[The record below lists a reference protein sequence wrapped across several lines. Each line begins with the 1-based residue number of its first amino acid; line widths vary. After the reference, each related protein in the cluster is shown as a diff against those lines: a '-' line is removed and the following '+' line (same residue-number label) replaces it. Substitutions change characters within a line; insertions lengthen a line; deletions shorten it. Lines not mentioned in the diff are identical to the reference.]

1 MYNYR
6 YTAPPKV
13 LSASLRELLHSVALC
28 EINYLQ
34 MNIIITDNGTLRLEE
49 LTKLLKGNE
58 YQIVNVDKLD
68 TIDTQSFDLAVLSG
82 SSKFPIFG
90 NESLYKNE
98 VDLIKTSDMP
108 IIGICL
114 GFELICYAYG
124 AKLEAMDY
132 KKREIVEIQTTQP
145 SQIFDN
151 LPNFRVYKAHRWV
164 IKDLPAELVELAR
177 SNDGVEVVKH
187 KKREIYGFQFHP
199 EMLPDETCGDE
210 IFNNL
215 LSMIRST

>member
-1 MYNYR
+1 
-6 YTAPPKV
+6 
-13 LSASLRELLHSVALC
+13 
-28 EINYLQ
+28 
-34 MNIIITDNGTLRLEE
+34 MNILITDNGTLRLAE

-58 YQIVNVDKLD
+58 YQIVSVDKLD
-68 TIDTQSFDLAVLSG
+68 TIDTQSFDLIILSG

-90 NESLYKNE
+90 NEDLYKNE
-98 VDLIKTSDMP
+98 VDLIKKSDVP

-114 GFELICYAYG
+114 GFELIGYAYG
-124 AKLEAMDY
+124 ARLEAMDH
-132 KKREIVEIQTTQP
+132 KKREVVKIQTTQP

-164 IKDLPAELVELAR
+164 IKELPTELVELAR
-177 SNDGVEVVKH
+177 SSDGVEVIKH
-187 KKREIYGFQFHP
+187 KNRKIYGFQFHP

-215 LSMIRST
+215 LSMIQSS